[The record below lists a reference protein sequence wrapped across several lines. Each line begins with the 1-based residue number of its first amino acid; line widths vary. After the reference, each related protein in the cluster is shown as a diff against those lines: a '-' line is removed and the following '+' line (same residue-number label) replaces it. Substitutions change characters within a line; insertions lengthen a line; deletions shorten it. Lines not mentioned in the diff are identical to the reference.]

1 MNSLVRILSST
12 FDGAKRRVVKAIRMG
27 KSDVQTSIQAAPYG
41 LDSSPIQNIRGVYVQ
56 TSTLGKTYLVGYL
69 NVNQKANPGE
79 FRTYATNSTGTE
91 VFYTWMKTDGTMEIG
106 GAVHNLVRY
115 TPLNTGLQN
124 QNSLIS
130 TNLTAILTN
139 LTQLN
144 VAVNALVP
152 GSVTTPYVITPVSVN
167 ITASKINE
175 IKTL

>member
-1 MNSLVRILSST
+1 MNQLVRILSSS
-12 FDGAKRRVVKAIRMG
+12 FDDAKRRVVKFIRMG
-27 KSDVQTSIQAAPYG
+27 KADVQTSIQAAPYG
-41 LDSSPIQNIRGVYVQ
+41 IDSSPIQNIRGVYVQ
-56 TSTLGKTYLVGYL
+56 TSTIGKTYIVGYL
-69 NVNQKANPGE
+69 NVDQKAEPGE

-124 QNSLIS
+124 QNTLIS

-144 VAVNALVP
+144 VAINTLDRK
-152 GSVTTPYVITPVSVN
+152 SVV
-167 ITASKINE
+167 
-175 IKTL
+175 